1 MRITNE
7 IKSLIDKIIN
17 LNIAKGIQP
26 AELSEAIF
34 DNEYSSIDIKKQYGH
49 ILVIVSFI
57 DSSDQNN
64 ISHHSMKY
72 TYNEEKYLLQIE
84 EKINNKNYKI
94 VWNRNNV
101 LECLY
106 ADLSSKLLALNPAQK
121 VDHLL
126 KQLPDPEI
134 YQIFQN
140 LKLVA

>member
-34 DNEYSSIDIKKQYGH
+34 DNEYSSIDIKKQYEH

-57 DSSDQNN
+57 DSSDENA
-64 ISHHSMKY
+64 ISRHSMKY

-84 EKINNKNYKI
+84 EKINNKNYKV
-94 VWNRNNV
+94 VWNRNHV
-101 LECLY
+101 LESLY
-106 ADLSSKLLALNPAQK
+106 ADLSRKLLCA
-121 VDHLL
+121 
-126 KQLPDPEI
+126 
-134 YQIFQN
+134 
-140 LKLVA
+140 